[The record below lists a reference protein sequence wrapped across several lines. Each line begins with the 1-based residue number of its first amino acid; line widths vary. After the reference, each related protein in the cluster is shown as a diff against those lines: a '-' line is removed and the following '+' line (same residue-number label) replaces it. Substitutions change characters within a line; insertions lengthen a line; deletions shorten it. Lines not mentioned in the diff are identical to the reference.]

1 MRKLHIHLIPPNDT
15 IYSQFLL
22 PSLNLSSLHLTLD
35 KVTALNL
42 HAVAVNSSLLTDLSI
57 IAPQLQHVIGAI
69 NFPHLE
75 TLFLS
80 MPELPITT
88 EMITPPQ
95 LTMQLVHLQGF
106 KFSAYFSLHDI
117 HADKLVMEDMTGP
130 ITRLQGYPQNL
141 TTFILSNTLVHS
153 YSDLKLHLVPTLQTL
168 SITHTGLSYIYTN
181 VLDYLPNLKHVN
193 LSHNALTSF
202 TLRPRQLPDLQIL
215 DLSDNRLTVLEQTL
229 LLRPSLVAIHLQNNL
244 INNIESMAADFSFIT
259 VDASLID
266 LSNNSLPCQCEMAI
280 FLDYLTDS

>member
-1 MRKLHIHLIPPNDT
+1 
-15 IYSQFLL
+15 
-22 PSLNLSSLHLTLD
+22 
-35 KVTALNL
+35 
-42 HAVAVNSSLLTDLSI
+42 
-57 IAPQLQHVIGAI
+57 
-69 NFPHLE
+69 
-75 TLFLS
+75 
-80 MPELPITT
+80 MPELPIIT

-266 LSNNSLPCQCEMAI
+266 LSNNQGSHRFKTLKFQT
-280 FLDYLTDS
+280 FSRLFQDQK